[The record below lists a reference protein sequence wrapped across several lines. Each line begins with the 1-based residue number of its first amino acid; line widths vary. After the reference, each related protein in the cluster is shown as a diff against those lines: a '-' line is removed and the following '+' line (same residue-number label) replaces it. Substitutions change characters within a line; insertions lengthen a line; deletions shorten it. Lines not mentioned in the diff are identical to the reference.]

1 MLWVYCFIF
10 LIMALT
16 RGCLL
21 ELLWYGSM
29 HFSHAVVGECK
40 LQRAPRSLLE
50 APQQLFVGSSDT
62 PLLLRSFQSRFH
74 TKGIGK
80 AARSQTLWPA
90 DVCLCHHGCLL
101 QSRFTWVSHSPSPP
115 PALQTLHCSQ
125 DFCLLHFCLYTPK
138 RVLLQPGTLICV
150 WCLAFCA
157 KIGARNE
164 LIAFSNGN
172 PALL

>member
-101 QSRFTWVSHSPSPP
+101 QSRFTWVSHSPSPS
-115 PALQTLHCSQ
+115 PALQTLCTAHKIS
-125 DFCLLHFCLYTPK
+125 
-138 RVLLQPGTLICV
+138 
-150 WCLAFCA
+150 AFCTSVFTLPN
-157 KIGARNE
+157 GSC
-164 LIAFSNGN
+164 FSQ
-172 PALL
+172 ALSYVCDVWHFVLKSGHVMS